1 MHVRKGGKSVMQHR
15 FQTARGGHAIQGLAW
30 LGLLALLA
38 LLSACAGSKI
48 VHDSPILEPKPD
60 QPYSTIYF
68 MRKDDKVYRGLAEDA
83 VWIEINGQNVVKL
96 AKGEYAMIRIKPIE
110 STVRV
115 ISMSYIGTN
124 PYPQEVFGEDTFN
137 FAANQ
142 TNFIDISLR
151 DGEFRGIYFMPVR
164 VESKDARAIA
174 RDLKPVG
181 VSKEQ
186 RIENL

>member
-1 MHVRKGGKSVMQHR
+1 MQHR
-15 FQTARGGHAIQGLAW
+15 FHPVRGIEAIKGLAF
-30 LGLLALLA
+30 LILVMLSM
-38 LLSACAGSKI
+38 LLSGCAGSKI
-48 VHDSPILEPKPD
+48 VRDSPIIQQNLD

-68 MRKDDKVYRGLAEDA
+68 LRNDDKVFRGLAEDA
-83 VWIEINGQNVVKL
+83 VWVEINGQNVVKL

-124 PYPQEVFGEDTFN
+124 PYPQEVYGEDTFN

-142 TNFIDISLR
+142 TNFINISIR
-151 DGEFRGIYFMPVR
+151 DGEFRGVYFMPVR
-164 VESKDARAIA
+164 VESNEARAIA
-174 RDLKPVG
+174 RDLRPAG
-181 VSKEQ
+181 VDKGH